1 MLKIQILRTI
11 YSKTKR
17 PTILAIQNKCKNRI
31 KFAFEEIDLASIEKE
46 IYNLKINKPPQSLDI
61 PTKIKKKNG
70 NTFAAFLW
78 KRINISSKFA
88 PFVSC
93 LKSAD
98 LTPFHKKG
106 EKDKKKV
113 ATDL

>member
-1 MLKIQILRTI
+1 M
-11 YSKTKR
+11 
-17 PTILAIQNKCKNRI
+17 
-31 KFAFEEIDLASIEKE
+31 ASIEKE

-70 NTFAAFLW
+70 DTFAAFLW

-106 EKDKKKV
+106 EKDKKK
-113 ATDL
+113 